1 MASSALSPVTPA
13 NPQAA
18 RFIAAARVR
27 VGAKWFYWIGGLSLV
42 NSIASISG
50 GSFHFVIG
58 MGITSIVD
66 ELARQAGAAGG
77 VLDLV
82 INGLLAGLFFLF
94 GYFACKLQKW
104 AFFTGMALY
113 ALDTMLV
120 LAAKDILS
128 VAFHIYALYAIYRG
142 FTFLNQAQPAEPAG
156 AISAAPIQP
165 R

>member
-1 MASSALSPVTPA
+1 MASPAMAPV
-13 NPQAA
+13 NPVPTIDQRAV
-18 RFIAAARVR
+18 AAARVR
-27 VGAKWFYWIGGLSLV
+27 IGAKWFYWIGGLSLV

-58 MGITSIVD
+58 MGITSVVD
-66 ELARQAGAAGG
+66 ELARQAGAAGN

-113 ALDTMLV
+113 ALDTLLV

-128 VAFHIYALYAIYRG
+128 VAFHVYALYAIYRG
-142 FTFLNQAQPAEPAG
+142 FTFLNQAQAPAPL
-156 AISAAPIQP
+156 SAMNSAPIQP